1 MAVVLD
7 LVGSFMIAGFVL
19 MMGLRLNAN
28 VANSNQSYK
37 ADVIVQES
45 LVSLVQSVEFD
56 FRKMGY
62 GVQDPTTVI
71 RRADTTHIR
80 FLSDVNNDGVVDTV
94 EWYLGGPIVFT
105 PNPNDKILYRKVSS
119 PTPGVST
126 LVGSLPGVTK
136 FWMRYLNQEGEPAE
150 VLSQIWIVET
160 TMRVESP
167 WKVQDR
173 EVVDQSYGLWGY
185 SAAFWRQTR
194 LASRNLRRH
203 G

>member
-1 MAVVLD
+1 MAAMLD
-7 LVGSFMIAGFVL
+7 LVGSFILAGFVML
-19 MMGLRLNAN
+19 MGLRLNAN
-28 VANSNQSYK
+28 VANSNNSYK

-45 LVSLVQSVEFD
+45 LVSLVQSIEFD

-62 GVQDPTTVI
+62 GVADPTTVI
-71 RRADTTHIR
+71 LRADSTHIT
-80 FLSDVNNDGVVDTV
+80 FLSDVDNNGIVDTV
-94 EWYLGGPIVFT
+94 EWYLGGSITST
-105 PNPNDKILYRKVSS
+105 PNPNDKALYRRVGQPSGS
-119 PTPGVST
+119 N

-136 FWMRYLNQEGEPAE
+136 FTMKYLNQDGQSTT
-150 VLSQIWIVET
+150 LLGQIWIVET
-160 TMRVESP
+160 TLRVESP

-173 EVVDQSYGLWGY
+173 EVLDQGYGLWGY

>member
-1 MAVVLD
+1 MAAMLD
-7 LVGSFMIAGFVL
+7 LVGSFILAGFVML
-19 MMGLRLNAN
+19 MGLRLNAN
-28 VANSNQSYK
+28 VANSNDSYR

-45 LVSLVQSVEFD
+45 LVSLVQSIEFD

-62 GVQDPTTVI
+62 GVADPTTVI
-71 RRADTTHIR
+71 LRADSTHIT
-80 FLSDVNNDGVVDTV
+80 FLSDVDNNGTVDTV
-94 EWYLGGPIVFT
+94 EWYLGGPITST
-105 PNPNDKILYRKVSS
+105 PNPNDRILYRRVGKPSGS
-119 PTPGVST
+119 N

-136 FWMRYLNQEGEPAE
+136 FTMKYLNQDGQSTT
-150 VLSQIWIVET
+150 LLGQIWIVET
-160 TMRVESP
+160 SLRVESP

-173 EVVDQSYGLWGY
+173 EVLDQGYGLWGY

>member
-1 MAVVLD
+1 MAAILD
-7 LVGSFMIAGFVL
+7 IVGSFLIAGFVL

-62 GVQDPTTVI
+62 GVEDPTTVL
-71 RRADTTHIR
+71 RLADSTHIV
-80 FLSDVNNDGVVDTV
+80 FLSDVDNDEVVDTV
-94 EWYLGGPIVFT
+94 AWYLGGPVTST
-105 PNPNDKILYRKVSS
+105 PNPNDKILYRRVVYPK
-119 PTPGVST
+119 TGVTS
-126 LVGSLPGVTK
+126 LVGGLPGVTRFSLK
-136 FWMRYLNQEGEPAE
+136 YLNQEGAPAQF
-150 VLSQIWIVET
+150 LSQIWIVET

-173 EVVDQSYGLWGY
+173 EVLEQSYGLWGY